1 MSQFWASQVKPRQ
14 RINLCQDQG
23 WAGSRG
29 KDLFLDSLQLF
40 ILVLAPPWSS
50 ASNSW
55 VFLGFWSWNWLISY
69 WFPPLVIIL
78 ISDLLSICLPSQ
90 NFCLF
95 LVCDFLLIHSFW
107 PDEFITLVQIGKDE
121 REMLVFKPLLYLTG
135 NVYLFSIILLTS
147 FRSSFLR
154 AFYWVYPFL
163 VHPDMSFLYIRVLV
177 LLYVET
183 ALLSFHFGSFCFH
196 SLCPGKRSL
205 LFPAQAGNGFFFFLF
220 ILLAW
225 CHSILFYSESFL
237 PTAFLFS
244 PLILLDFFSWK
255 DHFSL
260 DSSLGGKWR
269 WLHFLGYIY
278 ICVSHSFF
286 ICSCFDGHLRLLPY
300 FANLK

>member
-1 MSQFWASQVKPRQ
+1 MSQFWASQVKPRR

-205 LFPAQAGNGFFFFLF
+205 LFPAQAGNGFFFF
-220 ILLAW
+220 
-225 CHSILFYSESFL
+225 SFYSFSVMSQYSV
-237 PTAFLFS
+237 LFWVFS
-244 PLILLDFFSWK
+244 AYCFFV
-255 DHFSL
+255 L
-260 DSSLGGKWR
+260 SSNFIRLFFVER
-269 WLHFLGYIY
+269 
-278 ICVSHSFF
+278 SFF
-286 ICSCFDGHLRLLPY
+286 FGFLIG
-300 FANLK
+300 

>member
-147 FRSSFLR
+147 FRSLSWELFIGFTLFWSTLTCLSYISECLYYFMWKLLCFLFILGVFASIHYALEKGLCSFLLKLEMV
-154 AFYWVYPFL
+154 F
-163 VHPDMSFLYIRVLV
+163 
-177 LLYVET
+177 
-183 ALLSFHFGSFCFH
+183 
-196 SLCPGKRSL
+196 
-205 LFPAQAGNGFFFFLF
+205 FFFFLF
-220 ILLAW
+220 
-225 CHSILFYSESFL
+225 F
-237 PTAFLFS
+237 
-244 PLILLDFFSWK
+244 
-255 DHFSL
+255 
-260 DSSLGGKWR
+260 
-269 WLHFLGYIY
+269 
-278 ICVSHSFF
+278 
-286 ICSCFDGHLRLLPY
+286 
-300 FANLK
+300 